1 MTALLALMI
10 PLIVFLL
17 LGLAATAFGV
27 DSREGFG
34 AEAPRDIL
42 RTNYR

>member
-1 MTALLALMI
+1 MTTLLALTI

-17 LGLAATAFGV
+17 LGLAASAFGA

-34 AEAPRDIL
+34 DDPRRDIL

>member
-1 MTALLALMI
+1 MPALLALALPAI
-10 PLIVFLL
+10 AFLL

-34 AEAPRDIL
+34 PEAHRNPL

>member
-1 MTALLALMI
+1 MTAILALTI

-17 LGLAATAFGV
+17 LGLAAAAFGV
-27 DSREGFG
+27 DSRDGFRDD
-34 AEAPRDIL
+34 PRRDIL